1 MVSSGNVETR
11 SSANVLGIERL
22 DRGSGI
28 RPDTDGPEQ
37 GSFHEMLRNA
47 EREEPSAASRESDDR
62 GALQSRPDGA
72 FEHREKALAEQKWID
87 QQQRADADARRLEGD
102 KQNHAKETRE
112 RTERLQ
118 QEDNRD
124 SERQQ
129 ARESESES
137 LAAASVAGGLAPP
150 LAQAV
155 AELAEDSSGGSEVRT
170 RARDTLWQATS
181 ASAASGTSGA
191 SGHVSG
197 AVVSESIL
205 QFLPAADAAG
215 EPGPMR
221 SGLDLL
227 NFQEMMDPGLEV
239 EAGGEEILEKLQ
251 QALKSGGDEMLDEL
265 GDIVLPQ
272 VVRSIAALARSGT
285 NEMRL
290 QLQPP
295 ELGELELS
303 IRTTDGVVRAEIIV
317 SSAEVKQLL
326 ESQLERL
333 RQSLAESGLEL
344 ADINVQVGGND
355 NSSQQPGQEFA
366 QERDGADGGLAD
378 SGSGAADATEGAS
391 AQQQLTLSPSGDDQG
406 IEVDVIT

>member
-1 MVSSGNVETR
+1 MP
-11 SSANVLGIERL
+11 GIERL

-28 RPDTDGPEQ
+28 RPDADGQ
-37 GSFHEMLRNA
+37 KRSAFHEMLRQA
-47 EREEPSAASRESDDR
+47 EQPEPSVTSRESDGR
-62 GALQSRPDGA
+62 RALQTRPDGA
-72 FEHREKALAEQKWID
+72 FEYREKALAEREKRVD

-102 KQNHAKETRE
+102 EQNHAKEIRE
-112 RTERLQ
+112 RTERVQ
-118 QEDNRD
+118 QEDSRD

-129 ARESESES
+129 VRESESES
-137 LAAASVAGGLAPP
+137 LAAESVAGGLAAP

-155 AELAEDSSGGSEVRT
+155 AELAEESSGGSDVRT

-181 ASAASGTSGA
+181 TSAASGASGA
-191 SGHVSG
+191 SGQVSG
-197 AVVSESIL
+197 AAASESVL

-239 EAGGEEILEKLQ
+239 EAGGEEILEKLL

-303 IRTTDGVVRAEIIV
+303 IRTMDGVVRGEIVV
-317 SSAEVKQLL
+317 STAEVKQLL

-355 NSSQQPGQEFA
+355 NASQQPGQEFA
-366 QERDGADGGLAD
+366 QERHGADGGLAD
-378 SGSGAADATEGAS
+378 SGSEAADATEGAS